1 VAYYLKLYLLQV
13 LAIIIL
19 FLSPSLTEANIG
31 KISQQTGPTEIVRN
45 NKSQPSAV
53 NSTVQMSDTIVTAKS
68 NVLLDFEDNTQ
79 VKMTEHSKLLIDEFV
94 YDPNKGTGKLGLKV
108 ALGTARYASGQIA
121 KNNPQTVNVKTPTA
135 TIAVRGT
142 DFSMTVDEL
151 GRSLVILLPSCDDK
165 GCVTGA
171 ITVSNESGTVLLDIA
186 YQATLVSS
194 LQTPP
199 TEPKVINVDQTNIN
213 NLLIVA
219 PPIKTEEV
227 EIRTQTTLDI
237 NYLNQDL
244 LKYSE
249 LDKNYLENI
258 KELDLNLLDNEFLG
272 NMLDISLAEMMAN
285 QVELNQINEL
295 LPKFNAI
302 NGIKYFFN
310 DDKSKITLTKN
321 LSHIAQVT
329 TSTEQN
335 SQINIIQDGV
345 SVQQQINQGGTT
357 SITIIQK

>member
-1 VAYYLKLYLLQV
+1 
-13 LAIIIL
+13 
-19 FLSPSLTEANIG
+19 
-31 KISQQTGPTEIVRN
+31 
-45 NKSQPSAV
+45 
-53 NSTVQMSDTIVTAKS
+53 MSDTIVTAKS

-310 DDKSKITLTKN
+310 DDRSKITLTKN

-329 TSTEQN
+329 TNTEQN

>member
-1 VAYYLKLYLLQV
+1 
-13 LAIIIL
+13 
-19 FLSPSLTEANIG
+19 
-31 KISQQTGPTEIVRN
+31 
-45 NKSQPSAV
+45 
-53 NSTVQMSDTIVTAKS
+53 MSDTIVTAKS

-142 DFSMTVDEL
+142 DFSMNVDEL

-329 TSTEQN
+329 TNTEQN

>member
-1 VAYYLKLYLLQV
+1 
-13 LAIIIL
+13 
-19 FLSPSLTEANIG
+19 
-31 KISQQTGPTEIVRN
+31 
-45 NKSQPSAV
+45 
-53 NSTVQMSDTIVTAKS
+53 MSDTIVTAKS

-310 DDKSKITLTKN
+310 DDRSKITLTKN

-329 TSTEQN
+329 TNTEQN

-357 SITIIQK
+357 SVTIIQK

>member
-1 VAYYLKLYLLQV
+1 
-13 LAIIIL
+13 
-19 FLSPSLTEANIG
+19 
-31 KISQQTGPTEIVRN
+31 
-45 NKSQPSAV
+45 
-53 NSTVQMSDTIVTAKS
+53 MSDTIVTAKS

-310 DDKSKITLTKN
+310 DDRSKITLTKN

>member
-1 VAYYLKLYLLQV
+1 
-13 LAIIIL
+13 
-19 FLSPSLTEANIG
+19 
-31 KISQQTGPTEIVRN
+31 
-45 NKSQPSAV
+45 
-53 NSTVQMSDTIVTAKS
+53 MSDTIVTAKS

-121 KNNPQTVNVKTPTA
+121 KNNPQTVSVKTPTA

-171 ITVSNESGTVLLDIA
+171 ITVSNESGTVLLEIA

-227 EIRTQTTLDI
+227 EIRTQTALDI

-258 KELDLNLLDNEFLG
+258 KELDLNLLENEFLG

-310 DDKSKITLTKN
+310 DDRSKITLTRN
-321 LSHIAQVT
+321 LSHVAQVT

>member
-1 VAYYLKLYLLQV
+1 
-13 LAIIIL
+13 
-19 FLSPSLTEANIG
+19 
-31 KISQQTGPTEIVRN
+31 
-45 NKSQPSAV
+45 
-53 NSTVQMSDTIVTAKS
+53 MSDTIVTAKS

>member
-1 VAYYLKLYLLQV
+1 
-13 LAIIIL
+13 
-19 FLSPSLTEANIG
+19 
-31 KISQQTGPTEIVRN
+31 
-45 NKSQPSAV
+45 
-53 NSTVQMSDTIVTAKS
+53 MSDTIVTAKS

-329 TSTEQN
+329 TNTEQN

>member
-1 VAYYLKLYLLQV
+1 
-13 LAIIIL
+13 
-19 FLSPSLTEANIG
+19 
-31 KISQQTGPTEIVRN
+31 
-45 NKSQPSAV
+45 
-53 NSTVQMSDTIVTAKS
+53 MSDTIVTAKS

-135 TIAVRGT
+135 TLAVRGT

-310 DDKSKITLTKN
+310 DDRSKITLTKN

-329 TSTEQN
+329 TNTEQN

-357 SITIIQK
+357 SVTIIQK